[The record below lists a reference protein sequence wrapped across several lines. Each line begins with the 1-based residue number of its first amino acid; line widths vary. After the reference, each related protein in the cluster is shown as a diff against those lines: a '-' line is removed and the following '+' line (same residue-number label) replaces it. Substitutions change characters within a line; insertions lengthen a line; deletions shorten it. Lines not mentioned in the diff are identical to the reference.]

1 METSLNVRDYPEPT
15 NINDKEYE
23 VTLNVS
29 AVMKGHIHAKDE
41 SEALEIVN
49 ENRID
54 DLETDISS
62 IEIHEISIDEV

>member
-1 METSLNVRDYPEPT
+1 METSLNVRDYPEPP

-29 AVMKGHIHAKDE
+29 AVMKGHVHAKNE
-41 SEALEIVN
+41 TEALKIVD

-62 IEIHEISIDEV
+62 IEIHEISIQEV